1 VTAVSGRVPTVR
13 MPTLSRPGRSLYV
26 ALVGADGAGKST
38 VSDMLERADL
48 PFPVKRIYMGVNL
61 DSSTLMLPTTRLL
74 LARKRARG
82 GRPDLVATTDRAERP
97 VVASRGVLQSLRH
110 GSREL
115 AKLGVWMLEEWLRQ
129 LVAAYYGRRGYV
141 VVFDRHFYADYY
153 DAHIASRTSGRP
165 RSSAVHGWTLEHLY
179 PKPDLV
185 ICLDA
190 PADVLFARK
199 PEASVEWLEQRR
211 LQYLRLEGA
220 VPALAVVDVDRP
232 LEDVF
237 AAVVSNIRHQW
248 EVRSA

>member
-1 VTAVSGRVPTVR
+1 MSR
-13 MPTLSRPGRSLYV
+13 LSRSAPPVEAVTPARRSRPLYV

-38 VSDMLERADL
+38 VSDMLERATL

-61 DSSTLMLPTTRLL
+61 ESSTLMLPTTRLL

-82 GRPDLVATTDRAERP
+82 GRPDLVATAERAELP
-97 VVASRGVLQSLRH
+97 VEGRRGALQSLRH
-110 GSREL
+110 GAREL
-115 AKLGVWMLEEWLRQ
+115 VKLGVWLLEEWLRQ

-153 DAHIASRTSGRP
+153 DAHIATRAGRA
-165 RSSAVHGWTLEHLY
+165 RLSAVHGWSLEHLY

-199 PEASVEWLEQRR
+199 PEASVAWLEQRR
-211 LQYLRLEGA
+211 QQYLRLEGA
-220 VPALAVVDVDRP
+220 VPALSVVDVDRP

-237 AAVVSNIRHQW
+237 AAVVANIRQQW